1 MDRSSPHPDAY
12 VRVNIH
18 AGARAHTHIHTHTH
32 THTHLQEL
40 LRRIHAANEREKDAT
55 QKLTMVAA
63 RGCVC
68 WRVAYVSLLADT
80 FLHVCVCV
88 CACVFVN
95 AGARAYTLIS
105 LATRIF
111 ARTQCI

>member
-18 AGARAHTHIHTHTH
+18 AGARAHTH

-40 LRRIHAANEREKDAT
+40 LRRIHAASEREKDAT

-68 WRVAYVSLLADT
+68 WRVAYVSLLADA
-80 FLHVCVCV
+80 FLHLSLSLSLS
-88 CACVFVN
+88 VFVN